1 MTSRLAPLTTLFSR
15 GIVTAGGVGYSPVA
29 PGTCGTLVAV
39 PIAWACRD
47 LGTWMFLAVVAIV
60 TMSGVIAARHALRG
74 WGTHDDQR
82 IVIDEVAGYL
92 LTVAFVDR
100 SSGWMLAVAFGL
112 FRLLDIKKPGP
123 IRWIDRNV
131 PGATGVM
138 LDDLAAGA
146 VGAVVMVGVALLA
159 GY

>member
-1 MTSRLAPLTTLFSR
+1 MTSRPTFGSLFAR
-15 GIVTAGGVGYSPVA
+15 AIVTAGGVGYSPVA
-29 PGTCGTLVAV
+29 PGTCGTLVTV

-47 LGTWMFLAVVAIV
+47 LSTGMFLAVVAMV
-60 TMSGVIAARHALRG
+60 TISGTLAARHALRG

-82 IVIDEVAGYL
+82 IVVDEVAGYL

-100 SSGWMLAVAFGL
+100 SSGWMLAIGFGL

-138 LDDLAAGA
+138 LDDLVAGA
-146 VGAVVMVGVALLA
+146 VGAVIMIGVAALA
-159 GY
+159 GC